1 MTPDEM
7 KQLRE
12 RKRLSVKDMAT
23 LLGVTRQV
31 IYNWES
37 GQQVPQHPA
46 VILYRLMASGKL
58 TTDDIREVS

>member
-12 RKRLSVKDMAT
+12 RKRLSVRDMAE
-23 LLGVTRQV
+23 LLGVTPHAV
-31 IYNWES
+31 YKWEA
-37 GQQVPQHPA
+37 GTQKPQGPA

-58 TTDDIREVS
+58 TTDDIRED